1 MSAGKLKG
9 TTVKLGIVVASL
21 ICVLLFALSTLGIH
35 DLWPASLLLLFFFE
49 GGAKQEKIKSIFS
62 GATVGLLVA
71 LGLFLGVE
79 LLAKWF
85 DLQASIYTL
94 VFLAIFL
101 LIVLGDL
108 SHTLFNNYAFC
119 YFTVA
124 LIFPEQSTL
133 KWLIA
138 LYAGGAF
145 LLVGV
150 TYFINMIHK
159 TRSLGEESVS
169 MR

>member
-1 MSAGKLKG
+1 MEAVRFKG
-9 TTVKLGIVVASL
+9 TTLKLGFVVASL
-21 ICVLLFALSTLGIH
+21 LCITLFALNAIGIH
-35 DLWPASLLLLFFFE
+35 DGWPAFLLLLFFFE
-49 GGAKQEKIKSIFS
+49 GGAKREKIKSIFS
-62 GATVGLLVA
+62 GATVGLLFA
-71 LGLFLGVE
+71 LGLFFGVE
-79 LLAKWF
+79 LLAPA
-85 DLQASIYTL
+85 LGMQVSIFAM

-124 LIFPEQSTL
+124 LIFAEQSTL
-133 KWLIA
+133 KWLFV

-150 TYFINMIHK
+150 IYFLKLIHK
-159 TRSLGEESVS
+159 PKKVSEDSVS
-169 MR
+169 AH

>member
-1 MSAGKLKG
+1 MKETQIKSA
-9 TTVKLGIVVASL
+9 TVKLGFVVASL
-21 ICVLLFALSTLGIH
+21 ICVLLFALNSIGIH

-49 GGAKQEKIKSIFS
+49 GGAKSDKIKSIFS
-62 GATVGLLVA
+62 GATVGLLAA
-71 LGLFLGVE
+71 LGIFYSVG
-79 LLAKWF
+79 LLAP
-85 DLQASIYTL
+85 LLGMQASIFTL

-124 LIFPEQSTL
+124 LIFPEQSSL
-133 KWLIA
+133 KWLFA

-145 LLVGV
+145 LLFGV
-150 TYFINMIHK
+150 TYFLRRIHK
-159 TRSLGEESVS
+159 TKGISEETVSV
-169 MR
+169 

>member
-9 TTVKLGIVVASL
+9 TTLKLGIVVASL

-71 LGLFLGVE
+71 QGLFHGVE
-79 LLAKWF
+79 LLATWLG
-85 DLQASIYTL
+85 LQASIYTL

-101 LIVLGDL
+101 LIVLGDYPIPSSTTMPSAIL
-108 SHTLFNNYAFC
+108 
-119 YFTVA
+119 
-124 LIFPEQSTL
+124 QS
-133 KWLIA
+133 
-138 LYAGGAF
+138 
-145 LLVGV
+145 
-150 TYFINMIHK
+150 
-159 TRSLGEESVS
+159 R
-169 MR
+169 

>member
-1 MSAGKLKG
+1 MKATLLKSA
-9 TTVKLGIVVASL
+9 TVKLGIVVASL
-21 ICVLLFALSTLGIH
+21 ICILLFALNSIGIH
-35 DLWPASLLLLFFFE
+35 DLWPASLLMLFFFE
-49 GGAKQEKIKSIFS
+49 GGAKREKIKSIFS

-71 LGLFLGVE
+71 LGLVHGVGFLVP
-79 LLAKWF
+79 LLGM
-85 DLQASIYTL
+85 QASIYTL
-94 VFLAIFL
+94 VFLSIFL

-133 KWLIA
+133 KWLLA

-150 TYFINMIHK
+150 TSFLSMIHK
-159 TRSLGEESVS
+159 TKAISEKSVS
-169 MR
+169 AS

>member
-1 MSAGKLKG
+1 MSAVKLKG
-9 TTVKLGIVVASL
+9 TTLKLGVVVASL
-21 ICVLLFALSTLGIH
+21 ICVMLFTFSTLGIH
-35 DLWPASLLLLFFFE
+35 DVWPASLLLLFFFE
-49 GGAKQEKIKSIFS
+49 GGAKGEKIKSIFS
-62 GATVGLLVA
+62 GATVGLLAA
-71 LGLFLGVE
+71 LGLFHGVE
-79 LLAKWF
+79 LLAPLLG
-85 DLQASIYTL
+85 LQASIYSL
-94 VFLAIFL
+94 VFLAIFF

-133 KWLIA
+133 KWLFA

-150 TYFINMIHK
+150 TYFIRMIHRTK
-159 TRSLGEESVS
+159 RLGEESVS
-169 MR
+169 VR